1 MSVRH
6 VVSVSG
12 GKDSTA
18 TLLLALERFGRER
31 VTPIF
36 CDTGNEHAAVYDY
49 LTYLEG
55 ALGVRIERLRAD
67 FSGEF
72 ARKRMFIARDQRTG
86 RDDRGRRLRWSNRRK
101 REALAVLQPC
111 GNPFLDLC
119 MLKGRFPSRT
129 AQFCTERL
137 KRDPAVSY
145 QLDLIDA
152 GYHVVSWQ
160 GVRRDESQRRRHAL
174 RFERLAPRLDVY
186 RPIVDWTA
194 AQVFEFCASRGIRP
208 NPLYLQ
214 GMSRVGC
221 MPCINAGKAEIA
233 EIARRFPEHI
243 ERIAEWERL
252 VSAGSKRGFTSFFH
266 KIERR
271 PATDREA
278 FGMNR
283 AHAVVE
289 WSRTARGGQQFDLL
303 EALAPSSGCASSYG
317 LCEGAA

>member
-18 TLLLALERFGRER
+18 TLLIALERFGRER
-31 VTPIF
+31 VAPIF
-36 CDTGNEHAAVYDY
+36 CDTGNEHQAVYDY
-49 LTYLEG
+49 LAYLES
-55 ALGVRIERLRAD
+55 ALDVRIERLRAD
-67 FSGEF
+67 FSAEF
-72 ARKRMFIARDQRTG
+72 ARKRMFIARDQRPA
-86 RDDRGRRLRWSNRRK
+86 RDDHGRRLRWSNRRK
-101 REALAVLQPC
+101 REALAVLRPT

-119 MLKGRFPSRT
+119 LLKGRFPSRT

-137 KRDPAVSY
+137 KRAPAVSF
-145 QLDLIDA
+145 QIDLIDA

-160 GVRRDESQRRRHAL
+160 GVRRDESQRRRSAL

-194 AQVFEFCASRGIRP
+194 QQVFEFCASRGIRP

-214 GMSRVGC
+214 GMGRVGC

-243 ERIAEWERL
+243 ERIAAWERL
-252 VSAGSKRGFTSFFH
+252 VPVASKRGASTFFH
-266 KIERR
+266 KIER
-271 PATDREA
+271 PGTTREQFEA
-278 FGMNR
+278 NR
-283 AHAVVE
+283 VESVVA
-289 WSRTARGGQQFDLL
+289 WARTTRGGRQFDLL
-303 EALAPSSGCASSYG
+303 EALAPSAGCASSYG

>member
-1 MSVRH
+1 MSICH

-31 VTPIF
+31 VVPIF
-36 CDTGNEHAAVYDY
+36 CDTGNEHQAVYDY
-49 LTYLEG
+49 LAYLEA
-55 ALGVRIERLRAD
+55 ALGVRIHRLRAD

-72 ARKRMFIARDQRTG
+72 ERKRMFIARDQRTG

-101 REALAVLQPC
+101 REALAVLQPTE
-111 GNPFLDLC
+111 NPFLDLC
-119 MLKGRFPSRT
+119 LLKGRFPSRT

-145 QLDLIDA
+145 QIDLIDA

-160 GVRRDESQRRRHAL
+160 GIRRDESQRRRSAL
-174 RFERLAPRLDVY
+174 RFERLAPNLDVY
-186 RPIVDWTA
+186 RPIVEWTA
-194 AQVFEFCASRGIRP
+194 QQVFEFCASRDISP

-214 GMSRVGC
+214 GMVRVGC

-243 ERIAEWERL
+243 ERIAAWERL
-252 VSAGSKRGFTSFFH
+252 VSAGAKRGFTSFFH
-266 KIERR
+266 KIEE
-271 PATDREA
+271 D
-278 FGMNR
+278 G
-283 AHAVVE
+283 
-289 WSRTARGGQQFDLL
+289 TAREKFNANRVESVVMWARTTRGGRQFDLL
-303 EALAPSSGCASSYG
+303 NALSPSDGCASSYG

>member
-1 MSVRH
+1 MTIRH

-18 TLLLALERFGRER
+18 TLLIALERFGRER

-36 CDTGNEHAAVYDY
+36 CDTGNEHQAVYDY
-49 LTYLEG
+49 LAYLEA
-55 ALGVRIERLRAD
+55 ALDVRIERLRAD

-101 REALAVLQPC
+101 HEALAVLQPT

-119 MLKGRFPSRT
+119 LLKGRFPSRT

-137 KRDPAVSY
+137 KRDPAVEF
-145 QLDLIDA
+145 QLALIDA

-160 GVRRDESQRRRHAL
+160 GIRRDESQRRRNAL

-194 AQVFEFCASRGIRP
+194 QQVFEFCAARGVRP

-214 GMSRVGC
+214 GMGRVGC

-233 EIARRFPEHI
+233 EIARRFPEHV
-243 ERIAEWERL
+243 ERIAAWERL
-252 VSAGSKRGFTSFFH
+252 VSAGAKRGFTSFFH
-266 KIERR
+266 KVEK
-271 PATDREA
+271 PGTDREQ
-278 FGMNR
+278 FERNR
-283 AHAVVE
+283 VESVVM
-289 WSRTARGGQQFDLL
+289 WARTTRGGMQFDLL
-303 EALAPSSGCASSYG
+303 EALAPSAGCASSYG
-317 LCEGAA
+317 LCEAAS

>member
-1 MSVRH
+1 MSIVH

-36 CDTGNEHAAVYDY
+36 CDTGNEHQAVYDY
-49 LTYLEG
+49 LGHLEA
-55 ALGVRIERLRAD
+55 ALGVRIHRLRAD
-67 FSGEF
+67 FSAEF
-72 ARKRMFIARDQRTG
+72 ARKRAFIARDQRTG

-101 REALAVLQPC
+101 REALAVLHPT

-119 MLKGRFPSRT
+119 LLKGRFPSRT

-137 KRDPAVSY
+137 KRDPAVEF
-145 QLDLIDA
+145 QLSLVED
-152 GYHVVSWQ
+152 GHHVVNWQ
-160 GVRRDESQRRRHAL
+160 GIRRDESQRRRNAL

-194 AQVFEFCASRGIRP
+194 QQVFEFCASRGIRP

-214 GMSRVGC
+214 GMGRVGC

-243 ERIAEWERL
+243 ERIAAWERL
-252 VSAGSKRGFTSFFH
+252 VSGASKRGASTFFH
-266 KIERR
+266 KIER
-271 PATDREA
+271 PGTTREQFEA
-278 FGMNR
+278 NR
-283 AHAVVE
+283 VESVVA
-289 WSRTARGGQQFDLL
+289 WARTTRGGRQFDLL
-303 EALAPSSGCASSYG
+303 EALAPSAGCASSYG
-317 LCEGAA
+317 LCEGVA

>member
-1 MSVRH
+1 MTIRH

-18 TLLLALERFGRER
+18 TLLIALERFGRER

-36 CDTGNEHAAVYDY
+36 CDTGNEHQAVYDY
-49 LTYLEG
+49 LAYLES
-55 ALGVRIERLRAD
+55 ALDVRIERLRAD
-67 FSGEF
+67 FSAEF
-72 ARKRMFIARDQRTG
+72 ARKRMFIARDQRTA

-101 REALAVLQPC
+101 REALAVLRPA

-119 MLKGRFPSRT
+119 LLKGRFPSRT

-160 GVRRDESQRRRHAL
+160 GVRRDESQRRRSAL

-194 AQVFEFCASRGIRP
+194 EQVFAFCAARGVRP

-214 GMSRVGC
+214 GMGRVGC
-221 MPCINAGKAEIA
+221 MPCVNASKAEIA

-243 ERIAEWERL
+243 ERIATWERQHANGACVRSPPKDCVRYVEGPSPDPGELMNQSYFRSHGPL
-252 VSAGSKRGFTSFFH
+252 VVSSNRN
-266 KIERR
+266 R
-271 PATDREA
+271 PRH
-278 FGMNR
+278 
-283 AHAVVE
+283 HAVRRRCEVG
-289 WSRTARGGQQFDLL
+289 ARL
-303 EALAPSSGCASSYG
+303 AL
-317 LCEGAA
+317 